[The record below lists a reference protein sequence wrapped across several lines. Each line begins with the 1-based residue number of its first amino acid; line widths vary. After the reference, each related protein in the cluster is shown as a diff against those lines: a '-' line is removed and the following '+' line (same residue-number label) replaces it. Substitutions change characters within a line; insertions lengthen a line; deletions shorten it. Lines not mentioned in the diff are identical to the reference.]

1 MNPASAKN
9 MEIKKGIDF
18 YPIRESDKARTIKIG
33 PQTENEKIKTTYSQ
47 KAAKFMDWIV
57 VVSIAALFFGLPVF
71 FVGLTFQGVA
81 FEKQIY
87 FYFWIL
93 IGLVAWVSKGV
104 ISGEMK
110 IRRTPLDIP
119 ILIFLLIYLLS
130 AIFSVDRWHS
140 FWGFF
145 GDPSRGLMN
154 AFAIAVAYYLI
165 ISNFTETRLK
175 WILGAVAASSFAV
188 SVWSALAVLGI
199 QFLPAKISQ
208 IAPFSL
214 IGSVSGLAMFLSL
227 TIPLIVT
234 AIFRLRAS
242 ANLSA
247 ASKNILTFVLIITLG
262 IQIFL
267 LLALNAYTPWPA
279 LLIGLGFFLIYILSR
294 IVRPAESW
302 AWLPM
307 AVFVAAFAISL
318 VGSNRIAKINLPVE
332 VSPAYRLSAEISWES
347 LKDKFILGSG
357 PATYGYDFSLHR
369 PKEFNLNALYN
380 LRFYQGSGLAAEVAP
395 TTGALGSIS
404 FVLIILTFLGTSI
417 YLLTRDKEKNKIF
430 SLGFVSSALIFQ
442 IGAILGRTEGTLIL
456 IGSLLGAVALA
467 VLLQEG
473 NAEER
478 AINLSL
484 RTSPKF
490 ALALAFVFMIVSA
503 GVVFIFVFLGKAF
516 LADAKAGLA
525 AREAQISEQG
535 SVSKLTSAI
544 NLNSKEGRYCTRLA
558 QEYMVLAN
566 NEAIKPE
573 KERNIESIRNFL
585 SNSIFF
591 AVRGRNLMKNDV
603 LAAEVLAQVYENA
616 GLYVADSLNLA
627 EESYRQAQNL
637 EPQNPNFDVK
647 LGQIK
652 MAIAAAKQQEEEK
665 KQLVAEAKDLFQKAI
680 DKKGDLALAHYQLAL
695 VQESLSKLD
704 QAIDTMGKAVM
715 FDQNNITYLFNL
727 GRLYQT
733 RGGKEDN
740 ELAERIFKKVLGV
753 NDKEINTHFSL
764 GLLYEK
770 TQRKNEAISEYKTV
784 LDLLPAESADVR
796 ERIEKMI
803 SNIESGVS
811 NISDNLKGANEEQV
825 PLQPAEGSGGEAVQ
839 PAEQPTEQPAE

>member
-1 MNPASAKN
+1 MNLAFAKN
-9 MEIKKGIDF
+9 MEIKKGVNF
-18 YPIRESDKARTIKIG
+18 YPVRGSEGAKSIKTNS
-33 PQTENEKIKTTYSQ
+33 PAAEKETIKTTYSQ
-47 KAAKFMDWIV
+47 KAARFMDWV
-57 VVSIAALFFGLPVF
+57 VAASIIALFFGLPVF
-71 FVGLTFQGVA
+71 FVGITFQGVA
-81 FEKQIY
+81 FEKQMY

-104 ISGEMK
+104 ITGEMK

-119 ILIFLLIYLLS
+119 ILVFLLVYILS

-154 AFAIAVAYYLI
+154 AFALAVAYYFI

-175 WILGAVAASSFAV
+175 WILGAVAVSSCVV
-188 SVWSALAVLGI
+188 SVWSTLAVLGI
-199 QFLPAKISQ
+199 QFLPARISQ

-227 TIPLIVT
+227 AIPLIVT
-234 AIFRLRAS
+234 AIFKLRAS
-242 ANLSA
+242 VNLSA
-247 ASKNILTFVLIITLG
+247 ASKNILTFVLIVTLG
-262 IQIFL
+262 VQLFL
-267 LLALNAYTPWPA
+267 LLVLNAYTLWPA

-294 IVRPAESW
+294 IVRPAEGW
-302 AWLPM
+302 TWLPM
-307 AVFVAAFAISL
+307 IVFVAAFAISL
-318 VGSNRIAKINLPVE
+318 IGGNRIAKINLPIE
-332 VSPAYRLSAEISWES
+332 VSPAYRLSAKISWES

-369 PKEFNLNALYN
+369 PPEFNLNALYN
-380 LRFYQGSGLAAEVAP
+380 LRFYQGSGLASEAAP
-395 TTGALGSIS
+395 TTGALGTVS

-442 IGAILGRTEGTLIL
+442 IGAVLGRTEGALIL

-490 ALALAFVFMIVSA
+490 ALALAFVFMVVSA
-503 GVVFIFVFLGKAF
+503 GVVFIFVFLGKSF
-516 LADAKAGLA
+516 LADAKAGSA
-525 AREAQISEQG
+525 ARETQISEQG
-535 SVSKLTSAI
+535 SVSKLVNAI
-544 NLNSKEGRYCTRLA
+544 NFNSKEGRYYTRLA

-591 AVRGRNLMKNDV
+591 AVRGRDLMKNDV

-627 EESYRQAQNL
+627 EESYRRAQDL
-637 EPQNPNFDVK
+637 EPQNPNFDIK
-647 LGQIK
+647 LGQVK
-652 MAIAAAKQQEEEK
+652 MAVAAAKQGEEK
-665 KQLVAEAKDLFQKAI
+665 KQLITEAKNLFQKAA
-680 DKKGDLALAHYQLAL
+680 DKKNNLAPAYYQLAL
-695 VQESLSKLD
+695 AQESLNELD
-704 QAIDTMGKAVM
+704 QAINTMGKAAM
-715 FDQNNITYLFNL
+715 LDQNNITYLFNL

-740 ELAERIFKKVLGV
+740 ELAEKIFKKVLGV

-770 TQRKNEAISEYKTV
+770 TQRKNEAISEYKAV

-803 SNIESGVS
+803 TNIESGVS
-811 NISDNLKGANEEQV
+811 NISDNLKGANEEQI
-825 PLQPAEGSGGEAVQ
+825 PLQPAEETREEAVQ
-839 PAEQPTEQPAE
+839 PAEQPVE

>member
-1 MNPASAKN
+1 
-9 MEIKKGIDF
+9 MEIKKGLDF
-18 YPIRESDKARTIKIG
+18 YPTRGSEDAKTIKVN
-33 PQTENEKIKTTYSQ
+33 PLTAEDAKIKTTRSQ
-47 KAAKFMDWIV
+47 KAAKFMDWAIM
-57 VVSIAALFFGLPVF
+57 VSIMALFFGLPVF
-71 FVGLTFQGVA
+71 FAGITFQGIA

-87 FYFWIL
+87 FYFWVL
-93 IGLVAWVSKGV
+93 IGLIAWVSKGV
-104 ISGEMK
+104 ILGEMK

-119 ILIFLLIYLLS
+119 ILIFLFVYLLS
-130 AIFSVDRWHS
+130 AVFSVDRWHS

-154 AFAIAVAYYLI
+154 AFAVAVAYYLI

-175 WILGAVAASSFAV
+175 WILGSIAASSFAV

-214 IGSVSGLAMFLSL
+214 IGSVSGLTMFLSL
-227 TIPLIVT
+227 AVPLIVT
-234 AIFRLRAS
+234 AIFKLRAS
-242 ANLSA
+242 ANLNA
-247 ASKNILTFVLIITLG
+247 ANKNILTLVLIITLG
-262 IQIFL
+262 IQLFL
-267 LLALNAYTPWPA
+267 LLALNAYVPWPA

-294 IVRPAESW
+294 IVRPAENW
-302 AWLPM
+302 TWLPM
-307 AVFVAAFAISL
+307 IVFVAAFAISL
-318 VGSNRIAKINLPVE
+318 IGSSRIAKINLPVE
-332 VSPAYRLSAEISWES
+332 VSPAYRLSAQISWES
-347 LKDKFILGSG
+347 LKDKFALGSG

-369 PKEFNLNALYN
+369 PQEFNLNALYN

-395 TTGALGSIS
+395 TTGALGAVS
-404 FVLIILTFLGTSI
+404 FILIILTFLGTSI

-442 IGAILGRTEGTLIL
+442 IGAVLGRTEGSLVL
-456 IGSLLGAVALA
+456 IGSLLGSVALA
-467 VLLQEG
+467 ILLREG

-484 RTSPKF
+484 KTSPKF
-490 ALALAFVFMIVSA
+490 ALALAFVFMVVSA
-503 GVVFIFVFLGKAF
+503 GVVFVFVFLGKAF
-516 LADAKAGLA
+516 VADAKAGSA
-525 AREAQISEQG
+525 AREAQISEPG
-535 SVSKLTSAI
+535 SVSKLINAI
-544 NLNSKEGRYCTRLA
+544 NLNGKEGRYCTRLA

-573 KERNIESIRNFL
+573 KERNVELIRDFL

-591 AVRGRNLMKNDV
+591 AVRGRDLMKNDV

-616 GLYVADSLNLA
+616 GLYVADSLNMA
-627 EESYRQAQNL
+627 DESYRRTREL

-652 MAIAAAKQQEEEK
+652 MAVAAAKQQEEEK
-665 KQLVAEAKDLFQKAI
+665 KQLVAEAGDFFQKAV
-680 DKKGDLALAHYQLAL
+680 DKKGDLAPAYYQLAL
-695 VQESLSKLD
+695 ARESLGESG
-704 QAIDTMGKAVM
+704 QAIDIMGKAVM
-715 FDQNNITYLFNL
+715 LDQNNITYLFNL

-733 RGGKEDN
+733 RGEKEDN
-740 ELAERIFKKVLGV
+740 ELAERIFKRVLGV

-770 TQRKNEAISEYKTV
+770 TQRKNEAINEYKTV

-803 SNIESGVS
+803 NNIESGAS
-811 NISDNLKGANEEQV
+811 NIPDNLKGANEEQV
-825 PLQPAEGSGGEAVQ
+825 PLQPAEGTREKDVQ
-839 PAEQPTEQPAE
+839 PAEQPAG